1 MTMTSLLNPT
11 SEHILEGIKIL
22 IACGSTGGK
31 PIEYAKIFE
40 DAIKTDYIPFY
51 SLYNIFQ
58 KSKTSRY
65 YSNII
70 NCIDKLNKWYSECVS
85 SYGLEAP
92 EDGNK
97 FYIARNAFILLF
109 IITKHIL
116 EYRLPELPIAFKQL
130 LTDEHFITWDKVG
143 LTLDDVIGHVWPTI
157 LSITTTGIMKEGT
170 QIDIL
175 GDLRPNIK
183 ALINS
188 TKSQG
193 GDKYKIYKTIVSPML
208 FFNLLSEDFVYL
220 VDVLE
225 GTARSRYRFLITGL
239 GSSVKNILLD
249 MLNRSYITTDE
260 INTLNK
266 TLNQINKAHVYILNN
281 IRSALVE
288 NWFSVVRGA
297 IQVVESGGGTQY
309 YSKSDV
315 YLDVSSYTLATVGQF
330 YIAHKLGHKEFAVLF
345 SKYLPIDYL
354 DRPREMLE
362 NYIKRFIVMSIRIW

>member
-1 MTMTSLLNPT
+1 MTMTSILNPT
-11 SEHILEGIKIL
+11 SEHVQEGIKIL

-31 PIEYAKIFE
+31 PLEYAKIFE

-65 YSNII
+65 YSNIV
-70 NCIDKLNKWYSECVS
+70 NCIDKLNKWYNEFVS
-85 SYGLEAP
+85 SYGLETP
-92 EDGNK
+92 QDGNK

-130 LTDEHFITWDKVG
+130 LTDEHYITWDNVG
-143 LTLDDVIGHVWPTI
+143 LTLDDIIGHVWPTM

-183 ALINS
+183 MLIDS
-188 TKSQG
+188 TKSRG

-208 FFNLLSEDFVYL
+208 FFNQLSEDFAYL

-249 MLNRSYITTDE
+249 ILNRSYITTDE
-260 INTLNK
+260 INILNN
-266 TLNQINKAHVYILNN
+266 TLNQINKAHVYILSN
-281 IRSALVE
+281 IRNALVE

-297 IQVVESGGGTQY
+297 IQVVESGGGTLY
-309 YSKSDV
+309 YTKSDV
-315 YLDVSSYTLATVGQF
+315 YLDVSSYTLAAVGQF
-330 YIAHKLGHKEFAVLF
+330 YVAHKLGHREFAVLF

-362 NYIKRFIVMSIRIW
+362 NYIKRFIAMSIRIW

>member
-1 MTMTSLLNPT
+1 MTTSILNPT
-11 SEHILEGIKIL
+11 SEHIQEGIKIL
-22 IACGSTGGK
+22 ITCGSTGGK
-31 PIEYAKIFE
+31 PHEYAKIFE

-51 SLYNIFQ
+51 SIYNIFQ

-65 YSNII
+65 YSNVV
-70 NCIDKLNKWYSECVS
+70 NCIDKLNMWYNEFAS
-85 SYGLEAP
+85 SYSLEAP
-92 EDGNK
+92 QDGNK

-116 EYRLPELPIAFKQL
+116 EYRLPELPITFKQL
-130 LTDEHFITWDKVG
+130 LTDEPFITWGKVG
-143 LTLDDVIGHVWPTI
+143 LTLDDIIGHVWPTM

-225 GTARSRYRFLITGL
+225 GTARSRYRFLISGL

-249 MLNRSYITTDE
+249 VLNRSYLSTDE

-266 TLNQINKAHVYILNN
+266 ALNQINKAHVYILSN

-315 YLDVSSYTLATVGQF
+315 YLDVSSYTLAAVGQF
-330 YIAHKLGHKEFAVLF
+330 YVAHKLGHRDFAVLF

-362 NYIKRFIVMSIRIW
+362 NYIKRFIAMSIRIW

>member
-1 MTMTSLLNPT
+1 MTSILNPT
-11 SEHILEGIKIL
+11 SEHIQEGIKIL

-31 PIEYAKIFE
+31 PHEYAKIFE

-65 YSNII
+65 YTNVV
-70 NCIDKLNKWYSECVS
+70 NCIDKLNKWYNEFVS

-92 EDGNK
+92 QDGNK

-109 IITKHIL
+109 IITKHLL

-130 LTDEHFITWDKVG
+130 LTDEHFIMWDKVG
-143 LTLDDVIGHVWPTI
+143 LTLDDIVGHVWPTM

-249 MLNRSYITTDE
+249 ILNRSYITTDE
-260 INTLNK
+260 INILNK
-266 TLNQINKAHVYILNN
+266 ALNQINKAHVYILSN

-297 IQVVESGGGTQY
+297 VQVVESGGGTLY
-309 YSKSDV
+309 YTKSDV

-330 YIAHKLGHKEFAVLF
+330 YVAHKLGHREFAVLF

-362 NYIKRFIVMSIRIW
+362 NYIKRFIAMSIRIW

>member
-1 MTMTSLLNPT
+1 MTMTSILNPT
-11 SEHILEGIKIL
+11 SEHVQEGIKIL

-31 PIEYAKIFE
+31 PLEYAKIFE

-65 YSNII
+65 YSNIV
-70 NCIDKLNKWYSECVS
+70 NCIDKLNKWYNEFVS
-85 SYGLEAP
+85 SYGLETP
-92 EDGNK
+92 QDGNK

-130 LTDEHFITWDKVG
+130 LTDEHYITWDKVG
-143 LTLDDVIGHVWPTI
+143 LTLDDIIGHVWPTM

-183 ALINS
+183 MLIDS
-188 TKSQG
+188 TKSRG

-208 FFNLLSEDFVYL
+208 FFNQLSEDFAYL

-249 MLNRSYITTDE
+249 ILNRSYITTDE
-260 INTLNK
+260 INILNN
-266 TLNQINKAHVYILNN
+266 TLNQINKAHVYILSN

-297 IQVVESGGGTQY
+297 IQVVESGGGTLY
-309 YSKSDV
+309 YTKSDV
-315 YLDVSSYTLATVGQF
+315 YLDVSSYTLAAVGQF
-330 YIAHKLGHKEFAVLF
+330 YVAHKLGHREFAVLF

-362 NYIKRFIVMSIRIW
+362 NYIKRFIAMSIRIW

>member
-1 MTMTSLLNPT
+1 MTTPTILNPT
-11 SEHILEGIKIL
+11 NEYIQEGIKTL
-22 IACGSTGGK
+22 IACSSTGGK
-31 PIEYAKIFE
+31 SLDYTKIYE
-40 DAIKTDYIPFY
+40 NAIKSDYIPFY

-58 KSKTSRY
+58 KSKTSKY
-65 YSNII
+65 FSNVV
-70 NCIDKLNKWYSECVS
+70 NCIDRLNKWFEEFAS
-85 SYGLEAP
+85 SYDLEVP
-92 EDGNK
+92 QDGNK
-97 FYIARNAFILLF
+97 FYTARNAFILLF
-109 IITKHIL
+109 IINKHTL

-130 LTDEHFITWDKVG
+130 LTHDSFITWGKVS
-143 LTLDDVIGHVWPTI
+143 LTLDDVVGHIWPAV

-183 ALINS
+183 TLINS

-193 GDKYKIYKTIVSPML
+193 GDKYKIYKTIISPML

-225 GTARSRYRFLITGL
+225 GAARSRYRFLITGL
-239 GSSVKNILLD
+239 GSSVKNVLLD
-249 MLNRSYITTDE
+249 ILNRSYITTDE

-266 TLNQINKAHVYILNN
+266 VLNQINKAHVYILSN
-281 IRSALVE
+281 IRSALIE

-297 IQVVESGGGTQY
+297 FQIVESGGGTLY
-309 YSKSDV
+309 YTKSDV

-330 YIAHKLGHKEFAVLF
+330 YVAHKLGHREFAVLF

-362 NYIKRFIVMSIRIW
+362 NYIKRFIAMSIRIW

>member
-1 MTMTSLLNPT
+1 MTMTSILNPT
-11 SEHILEGIKIL
+11 SEHVQEGIKIL

-31 PIEYAKIFE
+31 PLEYAKIFE

-65 YSNII
+65 YSNIV
-70 NCIDKLNKWYSECVS
+70 NCIDKLNKWYNEFVS
-85 SYGLEAP
+85 SYGLETP
-92 EDGNK
+92 QDGNK

-130 LTDEHFITWDKVG
+130 LTDEHYITWDNVG
-143 LTLDDVIGHVWPTI
+143 LTLDDIIGHVWPTM

-183 ALINS
+183 MLIDS
-188 TKSQG
+188 TKSRG

-208 FFNLLSEDFVYL
+208 FFNQLSEDFAYL

-249 MLNRSYITTDE
+249 ILNRSYITTDE
-260 INTLNK
+260 INILNN
-266 TLNQINKAHVYILNN
+266 TLNQINKAHVYILSN

-297 IQVVESGGGTQY
+297 IQVVESGGGTLY
-309 YSKSDV
+309 YTKSDV
-315 YLDVSSYTLATVGQF
+315 YLDVSSYTLAAVGQF
-330 YIAHKLGHKEFAVLF
+330 YVAHKLGHREFAVLF

-362 NYIKRFIVMSIRIW
+362 NYIKRFIAMSIRIW